1 MVEKSPEAFKTISE
15 AAIELGVEQHVLR
28 FWETKFTQIK
38 PLKRQGGRRFYRPED
53 MALLHRVKELLYKQG
68 FTIKGAKK
76 ALSSK
81 TTDMAA
87 DAPESLVA
95 PAVANA
101 AHAMAVV
108 ATKSRKP
115 ATPEN
120 QLDLLGAPAPV
131 ATPVISGFTSQQ
143 RGMLEAVLSDL
154 RGAQK
159 RLQSAL

>member
-53 MALLHRVKELLYKQG
+53 MAQLHRIKELLYKQG

-81 TTDMAA
+81 TIEAETPAVVT
-87 DAPESLVA
+87 PVA
-95 PAVANA
+95 PVVANA
-101 AHAMAVV
+101 AHAMAVAASKV
-108 ATKSRKP
+108 RK
-115 ATPEN
+115 PEN
-120 QLDLLGAPAPV
+120 QFDLLGAPVGAP
-131 ATPVISGFTSQQ
+131 AEPVKSGFSAKQ
-143 RGMLEAVLSDL
+143 RTALESILADL

-159 RLQSAL
+159 RLQSAG

>member
-53 MALLHRVKELLYKQG
+53 MAQLHRIKELLYKQG

-76 ALSSK
+76 ALSGK
-81 TTDMAA
+81 AVEAETPTVT
-87 DAPESLVA
+87 APVA
-95 PAVANA
+95 PVVANA
-101 AHAMAVV
+101 AHAMAVAASKV
-108 ATKSRKP
+108 RK
-115 ATPEN
+115 PEN
-120 QLDLLGAPAPV
+120 QFDLLGAPAEPV
-131 ATPVISGFTSQQ
+131 KSGFSAKQ
-143 RGMLEAVLSDL
+143 RTALESILADL

-159 RLQSAL
+159 RLQSAG